1 MSSVVMC
8 MSRGVTCPYSVYSVP
23 MATEHDLDG
32 GATLRTEW
40 VDRGC
45 TYALT
50 DGDVTL
56 EACFAAPDGV
66 RVLDDWCPGSP
77 SSVRFQFVPWVPIGR
92 EGSAGVTSFVW
103 RGTGKVLSL
112 IVGEW
117 DARHRDAAE
126 ALLRAR
132 LTERAKAL
140 PVKPGRGGGES
151 YYSAL
156 LELFDYAGQRHDY
169 PTALLSEVCQ
179 LSPSTLRTRLAR
191 ARELRYARWRADTG
205 QVDGFRTLLPPWSG
219 TRT

>member
-56 EACFAAPDGV
+56 EACFTAPDGV

-77 SSVRFQFVPWVPIGR
+77 SSVELRFVRWVPIGR

-103 RGTGKVLSL
+103 RGTGQVLST

-117 DARHRDAAE
+117 NARHRDAAE
-126 ALLRAR
+126 ALLRSR
-132 LTERAKAL
+132 LTEQAKAL

-156 LELFDYAGQRHDY
+156 LDLFDYAAEDAY
-169 PTALLSEVCQ
+169 
-179 LSPSTLRTRLAR
+179 LAR
-191 ARELRYARWRADTG
+191 AEQATR
-205 QVDGFRTLLPPWSG
+205 DGRG
-219 TRT
+219 

>member
-1 MSSVVMC
+1 MTTV
-8 MSRGVTCPYSVYSVP
+8 
-23 MATEHDLDG
+23 DLDDG
-32 GATLRTEW
+32 STLGMDW
-40 VDRGC
+40 SDWGC

-56 EACFAAPDGV
+56 EACFSAPPEV

-77 SSVRFQFVPWVPIGR
+77 SSVELRFVHWVPIGR

-103 RGTGKVLSL
+103 RGTAKVLST

-117 DARHRDAAE
+117 DARHREAAE

-132 LTERAKAL
+132 LTEQAKAL

-156 LELFDYAGQRHDY
+156 LDLFDYAAQRHDY
-169 PTALLSEVCQ
+169 PARLLSEVCR

-191 ARELRYARWRADTG
+191 ARELRYARWQAETG
-205 QVDGFRTLLPPWSG
+205 QEVGKLRTRTVPWSL
-219 TRT
+219 TDRT